1 MHAFMLDRRS
11 VTDLKY
17 EFEVNV
23 QKLILAD
30 VKVLLYGKLKLL
42 VWAEATCW
50 TDAIK
55 LFKRK

>member
-1 MHAFMLDRRS
+1 M
-11 VTDLKY
+11 TDLKY